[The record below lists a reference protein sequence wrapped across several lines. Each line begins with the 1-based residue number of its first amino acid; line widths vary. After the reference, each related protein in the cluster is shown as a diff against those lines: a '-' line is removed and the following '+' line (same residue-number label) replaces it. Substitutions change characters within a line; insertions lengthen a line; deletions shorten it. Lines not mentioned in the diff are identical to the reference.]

1 MEKDMNL
8 PKYIYH
14 YTSNKAF
21 FSILRSQTLLLT
33 NITMMNDKTE
43 MLEMV
48 NRLEEDLL
56 KSDADEKRTRALIS
70 HSEED
75 YPYIVHLATCFTT
88 LRDDAAMWERY
99 ADNAHGVCIQ
109 VDAEKLYKWIQ
120 REEFNKKYELK
131 VISYSENERYNWIL
145 DDIKKEIDKLT
156 ESQWESA
163 IRSTLPLYIQRY
175 AVLYKNKGFESEREV
190 RLHTKLNIIDKKP
203 EHFQEINGVV
213 KCVDKLKINVD
224 DLFSEVIL
232 GPRTQQNKDIL
243 AYYLRSHN
251 HIGVAENIIHSDCS
265 LR

>member
-1 MEKDMNL
+1 MDL

-14 YTSNKAF
+14 YTSNESF
-21 FSILRSQTLLLT
+21 LGILNSQTFWLT
-33 NITMMNDKTE
+33 DIHTMNDRTE

-56 KSDADEKRTRALIS
+56 KSGANEKRARALIS

-75 YPYIVHLATCFTT
+75 YPYIVRLATCFTT

-99 ADNAHGVCIQ
+99 ADNARGVCIK
-109 VDAEKLYKWIQ
+109 VDTEKLCKWIRKQ
-120 REEFNKKYELK
+120 REEFNKVYELDF
-131 VISYSENERYNWIL
+131 INYSGNERYNWIL
-145 DDIKKEIDKLT
+145 DDIKKEMGKLT

-163 IRSTLPLYIQRY
+163 IRGTLPLYIQRY

-190 RLHTKLNIIDKKP
+190 RLHTTLNIKDKKP
-203 EHFQEINGVV
+203 EHFQEIKDVI
-213 KCVDKLKINVD
+213 KCVEKLEINVD

-232 GPRTQQNKDIL
+232 GPRTQQNKEIL

-251 HIGVAENIIHSDCS
+251 HIGVAENITSSECS